1 MTSSA
6 PQGQSFTSRIA
17 MWSARHRKA
26 VAIGWVL
33 VVIAALAACSG
44 IGANTDISDAPPG
57 EAGEAADVFEERFGE
72 EEDIAQEII
81 VFSHPSLTVDDPAYE
96 DTVRGLLRE
105 LEGLVAE
112 ETLVIGGTTVTTDTR
127 IVGDT
132 LSHYDTGAP
141 REASPFV
148 AQNETGG
155 DVTFTLVAIEGEIED
170 AVDDIDI
177 VLDTV
182 DRAAEEAEGFEIFIG
197 GDVSLT
203 KQLTDII
210 DEDFARAGIINLPIT
225 FGILILAFGA
235 VVAAAVPLALA
246 FAAIIVAMGA
256 LAIISQ
262 VFPLSEVYQ
271 QIVLLIGLATGIDY
285 ALFVITRYRKE
296 RSAGR
301 SKEDALQV
309 AMGTSGKA
317 IFFAGATTVFAV
329 AGMFLIGHAV
339 FSSIGLASIVIVVIA
354 VMSAM
359 TLLPAIIA
367 MMGDNLN
374 RLSIPFLGRGQERG
388 EGVWGF
394 IIDRVEYPFF
404 ETRHFTEENL
414 LRMMDTSKMSP
425 PFVGNF
431 MTFYC
436 HKTDA

>member
-6 PQGQSFTSRIA
+6 SGGGQSFTSRIA

-33 VVIAALAACSG
+33 AVIIALAACSG
-44 IGANTDISDAPPG
+44 IGANTDINQAPPG

-112 ETLVIGGTTVTTDTR
+112 DTLVIGGTTVVIDTR

-148 AQNETGG
+148 AVGQNESGG
-155 DVTFTLVAIEGEIED
+155 DVTFALVEIEGEIED

-177 VLDTV
+177 VLDAV

-197 GDVSLT
+197 GDVSLQ

-210 DEDFARAGIINLPIT
+210 DEDFSRAGIINLPIT

-235 VVAAAVPLALA
+235 LVAAVVPLALA
-246 FAAIIVAMGA
+246 FTAIIVAMGA

-262 VFPLSEVYQ
+262 LFPLSEVYQ

-285 ALFVITRYRKE
+285 ALFVITRYRNE

-301 SKEDALQV
+301 SKEEALQV
-309 AMGTSGKA
+309 ATGTSGKA

-329 AGMFLIGHAV
+329 AGMFLVNDAI
-339 FSSIGLASIVIVVIA
+339 FSSLGLASIVVVVIA

-367 MMGDNLN
+367 M
-374 RLSIPFLGRGQERG
+374 IA
-388 EGVWGF
+388 
-394 IIDRVEYPFF
+394 
-404 ETRHFTEENL
+404 
-414 LRMMDTSKMSP
+414 TSDSSTIEP
-425 PFVGNF
+425 
-431 MTFYC
+431 
-436 HKTDA
+436 